1 MNRFLLTIFLLSSAL
16 AQINIDKLI
25 EIPAEKSESLEVQSF
40 NQNQSSGSFSGVS
53 ITTGDATPSYNSVD
67 LTSSIIITQG
77 GSGEVGIYYNLVDS
91 DGNSNWYVANL
102 SIFLGNINIASDNA
116 VTISGLKDTTKYS
129 WKAAIAYKSSGVI
142 LALGETKEFSTIPYV
157 PGQLKVPSQYS
168 TIQAG
173 LNAARTSDTV
183 LVAAG
188 TYNENIMWPDVNG
201 IKLISAGDSSNTIID
216 GGGTSS
222 VIYMNPLSATIDTT
236 TLIQGFKITNGGG
249 VSNGG
254 GLYIGNDV
262 VINVK
267 NSIFLENTSTER
279 GGGIFI
285 INDSQSGLYMTDCK
299 VVNNTTQ
306 HSGGGIALDYN
317 GSESP
322 FFHISGTKF
331 ISNNGQG
338 ESCQGAGIGAT
349 RLGTSSISNCY
360 FENNINSGQSN
371 GGGAI
376 YFYSGELTVNNSTF
390 KNNTAPDGG
399 AIKADGGMLIVN
411 NSEFIYNT
419 ANSNNGGAISSGSS
433 QIENSKFIG
442 NTAYSSG
449 GAIKAT
455 GGIISGNIFVNN
467 IVTRTIQDNNSGGG
481 AIWIAVAPSSSLNIE
496 DCEFVNNQAYSDI
509 GDDIYFYTLY
519 NTSSVSIINSS
530 FIGSSSP
537 NENSIY
543 FWFNNGNS
551 MDISKS
557 NFILNENS
565 IYNYDNSAIVNAT
578 NNYWG
583 HSSGPY
589 HPSQNP
595 TGQGDSTNQWVNV
608 DPWLTA
614 PNTDAPP
621 IPAQNLK
628 LDSQTVTSAT
638 FSWDASKIGDLAGYK
653 FYYDTDSSGYP
664 YANSIDL
671 GNVVTKSLTGLTAGK
686 TYYVGVTTYDTDG
699 NESWYS
705 KEVAV
710 QLNNPPVISS
720 INDVTINEDESTTVE
735 LKATDPEG
743 DPISFILKKNNVEGD
758 FINFDGASGAKTWI
772 QTKNEM
778 NEEDHPIPDEGDFT
792 VSVWARANTDAN
804 ELMEIY
810 SQGKQPGNIYLG
822 SSGNLGETKYI
833 RAGDSWGNTGV
844 SFPVDGMWHHYVITK
859 SSSDA
864 YLYLDGAL
872 AASKGAPIDNP
883 NPEGSGLYIGKQY
896 GEGREYFDGNI
907 AELTVWGSE
916 LSAAEIKTIYN
927 SGLFLSPMRDTL
939 DYKSSDNVTIYYDLS
954 EGQDSTVYGKES
966 NSSELFY
973 GKINGTVEWREFRNP
988 KIATSISGTA
998 LTLNPDKDW
1007 NGEANYLVIASDGNT
1022 ITSASSSAAF
1032 KLTVTPVQD
1041 TPKPFFWNTAKSDS
1055 INITKDN
1062 LSSTY
1067 NLDWTESV
1075 DVDGDTINYIVYAK
1089 IGEYRSE
1096 EIFDTTAT
1104 NYFIPYREIAE
1115 GAFEGL
1121 PGNAATVYFSVW
1133 AHDGTDSVKISRDDR
1148 VLYVNRYDYLSI
1160 ESEGIPDEFA
1170 LHENYPNPFN
1180 PTTQIRFDLPEMSNA
1195 TLTIYNMIGQKI
1207 RTFNM
1212 QSAPAG
1218 YHSLTWNATN
1228 DLGAPVSAG
1237 VYLYQLQTEGFV
1249 KTKKMIL
1256 LK

>member
-1 MNRFLLTIFLLSSAL
+1 MNKFFLAIFLLSSAL

-25 EIPAEKSESLEVQSF
+25 EIPAEKSKSLPVQNF
-40 NQNQSSGSFSGVS
+40 NQNQSSGSFSGVA

-67 LTSSIIITQG
+67 LTSSINITPG

-102 SIFLGNINIASDNA
+102 SIFLGNITMATDNA
-116 VTISGLKDTTKYS
+116 VTISGLKDTTSYS
-129 WKAAIAYKSSGVI
+129 WKAAIAYKSNGVI
-142 LALGETKEFSTIPYV
+142 LALGATKQFSTIPYV

-173 LNAARTSDTV
+173 LNAARESDTV

-188 TYNENIMWPDVNG
+188 TYKENIMWPEVNG
-201 IKLISAGDSSNTIID
+201 IKLMSAGDSSNTIID

-222 VIYMNPLSATIDTT
+222 VIYMNPSSATIDTT
-236 TLIQGFKITNGGG
+236 TLIQGFKIINGNNVKSGGGIFCKNAAIMIDKTVIADNKVVGNDADGAGIFAENSIIVIKNSIIRNNIGDSSVSSSNGGG
-249 VSNGG
+249 IWAYRCLFRTENVIFKSNYSNQGGGAYFSQSIGTMKESTIENNTSSQLGGGLVASTGGPYAASGSDGIISIDNTIIRGNVSGGRGGGAMFQEGKVILNNSTIMKNSGSNGG
-254 GLYIGNDV
+254 GLCLDSIKEP
-262 VINVK
+262 IIK
-267 NSIFLENTSTER
+267 NSKIHSNTASGS

-285 INDSQSGLYMTDCK
+285 DRADMVLENSILA
-299 VVNNTTQ
+299 NNTAT
-306 HSGGGIALDYN
+306 SGGGIYIDRLKTEETGN
-317 GSESP
+317 S
-322 FFHISGTKF
+322 ISNTQIINNTATKGGGAYF
-331 ISNNGQG
+331 TEYVHPTLKNVTISNNSK
-338 ESCQGAGIGAT
+338 EGIYA
-349 RLGTSSISNCY
+349 SVDEVISVSY
-360 FENNINSGQSN
+360 SN
-371 GGGAI
+371 
-376 YFYSGELTVNNSTF
+376 
-390 KNNTAPDGG
+390 
-399 AIKADGGMLIVN
+399 IVN
-411 NSEFIYNT
+411 NDFGVYN
-419 ANSNNGGAISSGSS
+419 
-433 QIENSKFIG
+433 
-442 NTAYSSG
+442 
-449 GAIKAT
+449 AT
-455 GGIISGNIFVNN
+455 NAS
-467 IVTRTIQDNNSGGG
+467 
-481 AIWIAVAPSSSLNIE
+481 
-496 DCEFVNNQAYSDI
+496 
-509 GDDIYFYTLY
+509 
-519 NTSSVSIINSS
+519 
-530 FIGSSSP
+530 
-537 NENSIY
+537 
-543 FWFNNGNS
+543 
-551 MDISKS
+551 
-557 NFILNENS
+557 ILNL
-565 IYNYDNSAIVNAT
+565 A

-583 HSSGPY
+583 DSSGPY
-589 HPSQNP
+589 HPSQNAS
-595 TGQGDSTNQWVNV
+595 GKGDSVNIFTTV
-608 DPWLTA
+608 SSWLTA

-638 FSWDASKIGDLAGYK
+638 FSWDASKMGDIEGYK
-653 FYYDTDSSGYP
+653 IYYDTDSSGYP

-671 GNVVTKSLTGLTAGK
+671 GNVVTKSLTGLTTGK

-907 AELTVWGSE
+907 AELTVWDSE

-939 DYKSSDNVTIYYDLS
+939 DYKSSDNVTIYYNLS

-973 GKINGTVEWREFRNP
+973 GKINGTVEWRKFRNP
-988 KIATSISGTA
+988 KIATSISGTT

-1007 NGEANYLVIASDGNT
+1007 NGEANYLVIATDGKP
-1022 ITSASSSAAF
+1022 ITPASSSAAF
-1032 KLTVTPVQD
+1032 NLTVVPIQD
-1041 TPKPFFWNTAKSDS
+1041 IPEPFDWTSSASDTIIIS
-1055 INITKDN
+1055 KDN
-1062 LSSTY
+1062 LSLTY
-1067 NLDWTESV
+1067 DLKWSESD
-1075 DVDGDTINYIVYAK
+1075 DVDNDPINYIVYAK
-1089 IGEYRSE
+1089 IGQYSPE

-1104 NYFIPYREIAE
+1104 SYSILYEDIAE
-1115 GAFEGL
+1115 GAFEGI
-1121 PGNAATVYFSVW
+1121 PGNAATVRFSVW
-1133 AHDGTDSVKISRDDR
+1133 AHDGIDSVKAGGEDR

-1160 ESEGIPDEFA
+1160 ESEGIPNEFA

-1180 PTTQIRFDLPEMSNA
+1180 PTTQIRFDLPEMSNV
-1195 TLTIYNMIGQKI
+1195 TLTIYNMLGQKV
-1207 RTFNM
+1207 RTFTM

-1218 YHSLTWNATN
+1218 YHALTWNATN
-1228 DLGAPVSAG
+1228 DYGAPISAG
-1237 VYLYQLQTEGFV
+1237 VYLYQLQTDGFV
-1249 KTKKMIL
+1249 NTKKMIL